1 MNMKNEDVNDEL
13 VNEPVEIKIIENK
26 QL

>member
-1 MNMKNEDVNDEL
+1 MNMKNVNVNDEQ